1 MKKNRLLII
10 KHGSLGDIFMSL
22 NSVRSIAD
30 EYSDITLLSTTSGH
44 KIFEFYKFNFKKIF
58 DNREGLFV
66 SYKILK
72 KIIEYKFD
80 IIIDLQNS
88 QRTSI
93 YFFILR
99 VFSRSILNSTSIFAS
114 KRYLKTNLDE
124 HVSFSLENQIK
135 EVGIFSN
142 KLPYHQHQKLI
153 KKQIILVPG
162 SSKAGKKK
170 RWKLNNYLKIIDYL
184 IKKKINIYILGGKD
198 EIELSNLI
206 PSNKYVHNLIDKSPW
221 NIVKKIA
228 IESIVTVSN
237 DTSTMHFISSL
248 GLPVIAIM
256 KDNKYAIRNAP
267 ISKGSVV
274 LKNKNIQEIKL
285 QEVVNELS
293 KFI

>member
-22 NSVRSIAD
+22 NSVRSIANK
-30 EYSDITLLSTTSGH
+30 YSDITLLSTNSGH
-44 KIFEFYKFNFKKIF
+44 KVFEFYEFNFKKII
-58 DNREGLFV
+58 DNREGLFI

-93 YFFILR
+93 YFLILR
-99 VFSRSILNSTSIFAS
+99 IFSRTVLNSTSIFAS
-114 KRYLKTNLDE
+114 KRYLKTNPDE
-124 HVSFSLENQIK
+124 HVSLSLENQIK
-135 EVGIFSN
+135 EVGVFSRN
-142 KLPYHQHQKLI
+142 LYYHHNQKLT
-153 KKQIILVPG
+153 KKQIIIVPG
-162 SSKAGKKK
+162 SSKAGKDK
-170 RWKLNNYLKIIDYL
+170 RWHLDNYLKLMNYL
-184 IKKKINIYILGGKD
+184 IKKKIKIYVIGGKD

-206 PSNKYVHNLIDKSPW
+206 PSNYYIHNLIDKSPW
-221 NIVKKIA
+221 SVVRKIA
-228 IESIVTVSN
+228 FESIVTVSN

-274 LKNKNIQEIKL
+274 LKKKNIQEIKL
-285 QEVVNELS
+285 QEVLNELS

>member
-1 MKKNRLLII
+1 MRI
-10 KHGSLGDIFMSL
+10 
-22 NSVRSIAD
+22 
-30 EYSDITLLSTTSGH
+30 
-44 KIFEFYKFNFKKIF
+44 
-58 DNREGLFV
+58 
-66 SYKILK
+66 
-72 KIIEYKFD
+72 
-80 IIIDLQNS
+80 
-88 QRTSI
+88 
-93 YFFILR
+93 
-99 VFSRSILNSTSIFAS
+99 FSRSVLNSTSIFAS

-135 EVGIFSN
+135 EVGVFSN
-142 KLPYHQHQKLI
+142 KFPYHQNQKSI
-153 KKQIILVPG
+153 KKQIIIVPG
-162 SSKAGKKK
+162 SSKAGKNK
-170 RWKLNNYLKIIDYL
+170 RWNLDNYLKLMDYL

-206 PSNKYVHNLIDKSPW
+206 PSNQYIHNLIDKSPW

-228 IESIVTVSN
+228 FESIVTVSN

>member
-1 MKKNRLLII
+1 M
-10 KHGSLGDIFMSL
+10 H
-22 NSVRSIAD
+22 
-30 EYSDITLLSTTSGH
+30 
-44 KIFEFYKFNFKKIF
+44 
-58 DNREGLFV
+58 
-66 SYKILK
+66 
-72 KIIEYKFD
+72 
-80 IIIDLQNS
+80 Q
-88 QRTSI
+88 
-93 YFFILR
+93 
-99 VFSRSILNSTSIFAS
+99 
-114 KRYLKTNLDE
+114 RYLKTNLDE

-135 EVGIFSN
+135 EAG
-142 KLPYHQHQKLI
+142 L
-153 KKQIILVPG
+153 LVISFL
-162 SSKAGKKK
+162 SSKSKVNKKTNYNSSWEFK
-170 RWKLNNYLKIIDYL
+170 GRVRIKDGILDNYLKLMDYL

-206 PSNKYVHNLIDKSPW
+206 PSNQYIHNLIDKSPW

-228 IESIVTVSN
+228 FESIVTVSN

>member
-1 MKKNRLLII
+1 M
-10 KHGSLGDIFMSL
+10 
-22 NSVRSIAD
+22 
-30 EYSDITLLSTTSGH
+30 
-44 KIFEFYKFNFKKIF
+44 
-58 DNREGLFV
+58 
-66 SYKILK
+66 
-72 KIIEYKFD
+72 
-80 IIIDLQNS
+80 
-88 QRTSI
+88 
-93 YFFILR
+93 
-99 VFSRSILNSTSIFAS
+99 
-114 KRYLKTNLDE
+114 
-124 HVSFSLENQIK
+124 
-135 EVGIFSN
+135 
-142 KLPYHQHQKLI
+142 
-153 KKQIILVPG
+153 
-162 SSKAGKKK
+162 
-170 RWKLNNYLKIIDYL
+170 DYL

-206 PSNKYVHNLIDKSPW
+206 PSNQYIHNLIDKSPW

-228 IESIVTVSN
+228 FESIVTVSN

>member
-1 MKKNRLLII
+1 MKNNRLLII

-22 NSVRSIAD
+22 NSVRSIANK
-30 EYSDITLLSTTSGH
+30 YSDITLLSTTSGH

-99 VFSRSILNSTSIFAS
+99 IFSRSVLNSTSIFAS

-135 EVGIFSN
+135 EVGVFSN
-142 KLPYHQHQKLI
+142 KFPYHQNQKSI
-153 KKQIILVPG
+153 KKQIIIVPG
-162 SSKAGKKK
+162 SSKAGKNK
-170 RWKLNNYLKIIDYL
+170 RWNLDNYLKLMDYL

-206 PSNKYVHNLIDKSPW
+206 PSNQYIHNLIDKSPW

-228 IESIVTVSN
+228 FESIVTVSN